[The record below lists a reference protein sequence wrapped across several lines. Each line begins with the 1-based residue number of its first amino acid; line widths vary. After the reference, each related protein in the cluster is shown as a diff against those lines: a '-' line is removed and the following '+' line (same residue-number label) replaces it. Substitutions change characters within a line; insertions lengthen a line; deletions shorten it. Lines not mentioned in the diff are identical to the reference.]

1 MDSIPRNFLVPVGD
15 RSAYITAFVNE
26 LRDFGDLRPETYPLL
41 WSIIE
46 RMYRSVNPDNPLWP
60 CLEDLRRVLEFE
72 AEAQKRPNLLS
83 AARAVQNLCAILGE
97 ASTIRTPAS
106 LYEK

>member
-1 MDSIPRNFLVPVGD
+1 MAPLGD

-46 RMYRSVNPDNPLWP
+46 RMYRSVDPDNPQWP
-60 CLEDLRRVLEFE
+60 CLEDLRRVVESE
-72 AEAQKRPNLLS
+72 AEAQNRPNLLS
-83 AARAVQNLCAILGE
+83 AARAVQNLCAVLGE
-97 ASTIRTPAS
+97 ASKIRTPAS
-106 LYEK
+106 LFEK